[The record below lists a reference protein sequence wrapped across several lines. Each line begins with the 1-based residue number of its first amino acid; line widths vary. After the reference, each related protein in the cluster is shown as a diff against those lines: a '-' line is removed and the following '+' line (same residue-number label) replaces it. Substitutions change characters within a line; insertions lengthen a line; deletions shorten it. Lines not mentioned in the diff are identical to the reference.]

1 MSKHKAIP
9 KRVRL
14 EVYEKCNHRCA
25 YCGCELEYK
34 DMQVDHI
41 KSIYSNMDYKQTMTE
56 QEMYSIENLL
66 PACRQCNFYKSVFTL
81 EVFRERLQTT
91 MIKNLRKNFGYRL
104 SVKYGLVE
112 EKMKPITFYFERLR
126 GEKNGSD
133 DHI

>member
-104 SVKYGLVE
+104 AVKYGLVE

-126 GEKNGSD
+126 GEKNGSNE
-133 DHI
+133 HI

>member
-104 SVKYGLVE
+104 AVKYGLVE
-112 EKMKPITFYFERLR
+112 EKMKPITFYFEKLR
-126 GEKNGSD
+126 GEKNESD
-133 DHI
+133 ECI

>member
-9 KRVRL
+9 KIVRL

-104 SVKYGLVE
+104 AVKYGLVE
-112 EKMKPITFYFERLR
+112 EKMKPITFYFEKLR
-126 GEKNGSD
+126 GEKNESD
-133 DHI
+133 EHI

>member
-104 SVKYGLVE
+104 AVKYGLVE

-133 DHI
+133 EYI

>member
-34 DMQVDHI
+34 DMQIDHI

-104 SVKYGLVE
+104 AVKYGLVE
-112 EKMKPITFYFERLR
+112 EKMKPITFYFEKLR
-126 GEKNGSD
+126 GEKNESD
-133 DHI
+133 EHI

>member
-104 SVKYGLVE
+104 AVKYGLVE

-126 GEKNGSD
+126 GKKNGSNE
-133 DHI
+133 HI

>member
-9 KRVRL
+9 KKMRL

-41 KSIYSNMDYKQTMTE
+41 KSIYSNMDYKQTMAE
-56 QEMYSIENLL
+56 EEMYSIENLL

-81 EVFRERLQTT
+81 EDFRERLQTT
-91 MIKNLRKNFGYRL
+91 MMVNVRKNFGYRL
-104 SVKYGLVE
+104 AVKYGLVE
-112 EKMKPITFYFERLR
+112 EKIKPIIFYFEKLR
-126 GEKNGSD
+126 EKRND
-133 DHI
+133 ETI

>member
-104 SVKYGLVE
+104 AVKYGLVE
-112 EKMKPITFYFERLR
+112 EKMKPITFYFEKLR

-133 DHI
+133 EHI

>member
-41 KSIYSNMDYKQTMTE
+41 KSIYSNMEYKQTMTE

-104 SVKYGLVE
+104 AVKYGLVE

-126 GEKNGSD
+126 GDGSD
-133 DHI
+133 EHI

>member
-9 KRVRL
+9 KKMRL

-41 KSIYSNMDYKQTMTE
+41 KSIYSNMDYNQTMAE
-56 QEMYSIENLL
+56 EEMYSIENLL

-81 EVFRERLQTT
+81 EDFRERLQTT
-91 MIKNLRKNFGYRL
+91 MMVNVRKNFGYRL
-104 SVKYGLVE
+104 AVKYGLVE
-112 EKMKPITFYFERLR
+112 EKIKPIIFYFEKLR
-126 GEKNGSD
+126 RRKND
-133 DHI
+133 ETI

>member
-1 MSKHKAIP
+1 MSEHKAIP

-104 SVKYGLVE
+104 AVKYGLVE
-112 EKMKPITFYFERLR
+112 EKIKPIIFYFEKLR
-126 GEKNGSD
+126 RRKND
-133 DHI
+133 ETI

>member
-104 SVKYGLVE
+104 AVKYGLVE
-112 EKMKPITFYFERLR
+112 EKMKPITFYFEKLR
-126 GEKNGSD
+126 GEKNGSNE
-133 DHI
+133 HI

>member
-34 DMQVDHI
+34 DMQVDHV

-104 SVKYGLVE
+104 AVKYGLVE
-112 EKMKPITFYFERLR
+112 EKMKPITFYFEKLR

-133 DHI
+133 EHI

>member
-41 KSIYSNMDYKQTMTE
+41 KSIYSNMEYKHTMTE

-104 SVKYGLVE
+104 AVKYGLVE
-112 EKMKPITFYFERLR
+112 EKMKPITFYFEKLR

-133 DHI
+133 EYI

>member
-66 PACRQCNFYKSVFTL
+66 PACLQCNFYKSVFTL

-104 SVKYGLVE
+104 AVKYGLVE
-112 EKMKPITFYFERLR
+112 EKMKPITFYFEKLR

-133 DHI
+133 EHI

>member
-66 PACRQCNFYKSVFTL
+66 PACRQCNFYKSVFNL

-104 SVKYGLVE
+104 AVKYGLVE

-133 DHI
+133 EHI

>member
-104 SVKYGLVE
+104 AVKYGLVE

-133 DHI
+133 EHI